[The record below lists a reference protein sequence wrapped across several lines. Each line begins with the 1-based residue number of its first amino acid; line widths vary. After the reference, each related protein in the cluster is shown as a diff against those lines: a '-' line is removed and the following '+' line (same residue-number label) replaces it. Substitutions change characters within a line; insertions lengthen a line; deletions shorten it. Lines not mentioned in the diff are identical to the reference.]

1 MAELTVGAKPKEKPV
16 NEIPVGSKY
25 TMTVPLDDSLDK
37 KGNPSK
43 TATFHLKG
51 MDEDVFGAAQKMI
64 ENGKEF
70 DAIRMVIKALWVGG
84 DSPELLTGNFI
95 AVQSASFL
103 VKKMLAPIPGELKKN

>member
-1 MAELTVGAKPKEKPV
+1 MEITVGAKPEEKSASDL
-16 NEIPVGSKY
+16 PVGAKY
-25 TMTVPLDDSLDK
+25 SMTVPLDDTLDK
-37 KGNPSK
+37 DGNSTK

-51 MDEDVFGAAQKMI
+51 MDEDIFGAAQKMI

-70 DAIRMVIKALWVGG
+70 DAIRMLVKALWIGG
-84 DSPELLTGNFI
+84 DQPELLHGNFI